1 MHLADSSVL
10 AILVR
15 KAADNRCQVSF
26 ADSVVHHLGDRV
38 DPVGDRNDIHLRPFD
53 PILGGQYWKRS
64 ILAAAVLSASSA
76 CSPT

>member
-1 MHLADSSVL
+1 MQLADSLVL

-26 ADSVVHHLGDRV
+26 ADSVVHHLGDIA
-38 DPVGDRNDIHLRPFD
+38 DPVGDHNDIHLRPFD
-53 PILGGQYWKRS
+53 PILGGQYSKRS
-64 ILAAAVLSASSA
+64 ILAAAMLSANSA